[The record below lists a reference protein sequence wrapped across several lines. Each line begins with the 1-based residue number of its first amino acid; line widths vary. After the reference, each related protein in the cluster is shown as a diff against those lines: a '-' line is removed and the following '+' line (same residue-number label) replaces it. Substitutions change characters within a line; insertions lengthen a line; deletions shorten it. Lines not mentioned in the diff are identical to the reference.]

1 MLTPAS
7 RSSTACAWVPRVP
20 EAVRK
25 REDGRK
31 LMPEV
36 ESVRLVRLDCEYET
50 SAPQSPQVSA
60 ARKAKRGSTSSEML
74 LCAPSA
80 EHTSLRSL

>member
-1 MLTPAS
+1 MSWNTTRLVWSASLRSVMLIPAS
-7 RSSTACAWVPRVP
+7 RNSTSCACVPRVP

-36 ESVRLVRLDCEYET
+36 ESVRLVRLDCE
-50 SAPQSPQVSA
+50 
-60 ARKAKRGSTSSEML
+60 
-74 LCAPSA
+74 
-80 EHTSLRSL
+80 